1 MSVAAQ
7 VAEEHTATVLLN
19 SVACKRIR
27 FRVTL
32 RERRNSARNVLDKR
46 KSRGVVDKTLS
57 AVGGNGFIFFSFI
70 FPTAWGHVVRGLVNW
85 KGI

>member
-1 MSVAAQ
+1 MLAAAQ

-32 RERRNSARNVLDKR
+32 RERRNSSRNVSDKR
-46 KSRGVVDKTLS
+46 KSRDVVDKTLS
-57 AVGGNGFIFFSFI
+57 VEGEMVFFFVYI
-70 FPTAWGHVVRGLVNW
+70 FPTACGHVVRGLVNW